1 MDIYIYI
8 TSMLNWTTGPYQ
20 TQSTISRLSPQ
31 IYSELEKS
39 AFSFCAL
46 NTWKLSPNHFKIDT
60 VITPGQF
67 KAIILKH
74 FTLLLNCFH

>member
-1 MDIYIYI
+1 
-8 TSMLNWTTGPYQ
+8 MLDWTTGPYQ
-20 TQSTISRLSPQ
+20 TQSTINRHSPQ

-39 AFSFCAL
+39 AFSFCAPK
-46 NTWKLSPNHFKIDT
+46 TWKLFPNHLKIDT

-67 KAIILKH
+67 KAIISKH